1 MEKVAK
7 YDQLT
12 PAIKKEME
20 RLGIDDLRV
29 GDMFIKVDGQY
40 HCDYHCDI
48 IRVIGFERKGKNGV
62 YVQYQVAVNWEATE
76 WGDNSDEKESNKFE
90 RTSLSQFKEYWTND
104 RRTSKLERGKTLKEY
119 FEEAAN
125 IMTGK
130 TSLTAYEATLLGE
143 VSEERAL
150 MHKGSKEALI
160 AMQQD
165 LEARRSKVEVLKA
178 FVGYEMERRHQEL
191 EKVQERMQEIMA
203 DFQKKITKIM
213 KVITTIELYLGIDE
227 ELFQIQAGPKAS
239 ATEPIQFRQAVLYM
253 DEEIGHWESGG
264 LDYTNI
270 TWFDEWLV
278 KDSNYKKL
286 LPEQKGMAVF
296 RPRRNDK
303 NYESNSWLED
313 AQKMH

>member
-227 ELFQIQAGPKAS
+227 ELFQIQDGPKAS